1 MRSVVTILALLFAQI
16 HLCAQ
21 TRAADPKV
29 LDEIARVASVM
40 VDGDL
45 CQRIV
50 TDRALRFLA
59 REDPRDKWAAGD
71 NYEVDHR
78 AFLQVKKTLRRLSM
92 LASFPCDVNL
102 WMPLRAQ
109 PGKIHIVVRNV
120 NEMSQFWPW
129 GALVQNM
136 DPRMKTVLET
146 GRRLTVADKPGWI
159 SVLAPVSDSE
169 GDIVGLVEAVGNTRP
184 DPNENVK

>member
-1 MRSVVTILALLFAQI
+1 MRAVIAMLALSFAEI
-16 HLCAQ
+16 HLYAQ
-21 TRAADPKV
+21 TRTADRAV
-29 LDEIARVASVM
+29 LDDIARVASVM
-40 VDGDL
+40 VDGDV

-59 REDPRDKWAAGD
+59 HEDPRDKWAAGD
-71 NYEVDHR
+71 NYEVDHQ

-129 GALVQNM
+129 GALAQNI
-136 DPRMKTVLET
+136 DPRMKAVLET
-146 GRRLTVADKPGWI
+146 GRRLTVMDKPGWI
-159 SVLAPVSDSE
+159 SVLAPVADSE
-169 GDIVGLVEAVGNTRP
+169 GDIVGVVEVVGNTHP
-184 DPNENVK
+184 DQNENVK

>member
-1 MRSVVTILALLFAQI
+1 MRATFAILVLSFTAFHLGAQ
-16 HLCAQ
+16 AR
-21 TRAADPKV
+21 TADRVV

-40 VDGDL
+40 VDGDV

-59 REDPRDKWAAGD
+59 HEDPRDKWAGGD
-71 NYEVDHR
+71 NYEVDHA

-102 WMPLRAQ
+102 WMPLKAQ
-109 PGKIHIVVRNV
+109 AGKIHIVVRNV

-146 GRRLTVADKPGWI
+146 GRRLTVTDKPGWI

-169 GDIVGLVEAVGNTRP
+169 GDIVGLVEVVGNTRP